1 VYVKAENK
9 YTIVITADGE
19 ALMRM
24 PIKELAE
31 QIDPKM
37 FWQIHRATLVN
48 VNAVSGVSRDFRG
61 RMAVRLKDR
70 KETLPVSE
78 PYMHRFRQM

>member
-1 VYVKAENK
+1 
-9 YTIVITADGE
+9 
-19 ALMRM
+19 M
-24 PIKELAE
+24 ELAE
-31 QIDPKM
+31 QIDPRM

-48 VNAVSGVSRDFRG
+48 VNAIAGVSRDFRG
-61 RMAVRLKDR
+61 RMAVRLRDR